1 MFGEGSLQA
10 INQIIHQGGGVGGMF
25 HIQVPVGAM
34 FTQTRRIVGSAR
46 PERVPRNNTHRQ
58 GLEFDPLLTL
68 QRWAEEM
75 KILHGDFVVERV
87 VKLTNHLLI
96 AMLPA
101 ALEAQKQKAEEDA
114 KQEAEKA
121 RDAEEESK
129 RKAEED
135 ERKKEDE
142 SDEEKANDAAT
153 TAQNSM
159 QAPAVVID
167 DQGASSS
174 STARNIQQVQDT
186 VMEGTI
192 PSQPDRDSE
201 MSDASEIESP
211 VPPPQDGSPLIQA
224 LAQSSSTATPDRP
237 ERITVTIHGSA
248 VDITDTG
255 IDPTFLEALPDDM
268 REEVL
273 NQHVRDQQA
282 SRVERPPDSQISA
295 EFLDAL
301 PPDIRAEIIQQEAV
315 ERARRRTEESTA
327 RPPVREAAEIDA
339 ASFIASLDPSLRQAV
354 LLDQD
359 DNFLQ
364 TLPSHMIAEAGVYRD
379 EVQARRS
386 HTSRNPIRPIPTAPP
401 TKKNIPQH
409 DAIMLLDRA
418 GVAILVRLLFYPQVL
433 KKTLLFKVL
442 VNLCENMKTRTEL
455 FNLLLGILQDGTGD
469 LDKSFSQMSVRSREH
484 KLQPPKTSKQKS
496 TDYVPAYGGFSQME
510 AVPDLIAQRCL
521 ESLTYIVNANDS
533 SSLFF
538 LTEHDSLV
546 GLRKPSGKKG
556 KGKEKQVSQTFY
568 PLVLLLNLLDRQSL
582 LRTPAILE
590 FVVGLLATIT
600 RPLTSLKEQ
609 SKASDTVLPSISQS
623 PSSGNVE
630 VNSPS
635 ISPSGQQ
642 VSEDSFTEVVPGG
655 KTTSYIFAL

>member
-1 MFGEGSLQA
+1 M
-10 INQIIHQGGGVGGMF
+10 IHQGGGVGGMF

-34 FTQTRRIVGSAR
+34 FSQGRRIVGSAR
-46 PERVPRNNTHRQ
+46 PERVPRNNSHRQ

-87 VKLTNHLLI
+87 VKLTNHLLLS
-96 AMLPA
+96 MLPA
-101 ALEAQKQKAEEDA
+101 ALEAQKKRAEEDA

-121 RDAEEESK
+121 RKAEEELK
-129 RKAEED
+129 RKADED

-142 SDEEKANDAAT
+142 SDGEEKANDAAT
-153 TAQNSM
+153 IAQNSM
-159 QAPAVVID
+159 LPPAVVID

-174 STARNIQQVQDT
+174 STANIQRLQDT
-186 VMEGTI
+186 VMEAI

-201 MSDASEIESP
+201 MSDASEIEPP
-211 VPPPQDGSPLIQA
+211 VPPQAPQDGPPLTQA

-237 ERITVTIHGSA
+237 ERITVMIHGSA

-301 PPDIRAEIIQQEAV
+301 PPEIRAEIIQQEAV
-315 ERARRRTEESTA
+315 ERARRRTEEST
-327 RPPVREAAEIDA
+327 RVPVREAAEIDA

-386 HTSRNPIRPIPTAPP
+386 HTSRNPIRPIPIATP
-401 TKKNIPQH
+401 TKKNVPQH

-418 GVAILVRLLFYPQVL
+418 GVAILIRLLFYPQVL

-469 LDKSFSQMSVRSREH
+469 LIFVDKSFSQMSVRSREH
-484 KLQPPKTSKQKS
+484 KPQPSKTSKQKS

-510 AVPDLIAQRCL
+510 VVPDLIAQRCL

-590 FVVGLLATIT
+590 SVVGLLATIT
-600 RPLTSLKEQ
+600 RPLTGLKEQ
-609 SKASDTVLPSISQS
+609 SKALDTVLPSSSQS

-630 VNSPS
+630 VNNPS
-635 ISPSGQQ
+635 ISSSEQQ
-642 VSEDSFTEVVPGG
+642 VPEDSLTEIVPGG
-655 KTTSYIFAL
+655 KTTT